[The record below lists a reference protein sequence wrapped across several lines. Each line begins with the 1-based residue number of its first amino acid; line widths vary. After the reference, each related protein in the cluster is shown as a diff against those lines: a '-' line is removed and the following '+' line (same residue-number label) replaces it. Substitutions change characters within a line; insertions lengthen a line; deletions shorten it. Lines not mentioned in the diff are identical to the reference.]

1 MSHTPG
7 FEPCNTPTNIQK
19 LSVSK
24 SIEMKTGSGGM
35 VLASEE
41 VKIPLGYVGILA
53 VRRSFGP
60 NKLSITSQFLEGG
73 FQGYPELHLLNGGNE
88 LVLIKGQVVVNLI
101 IVKGING

>member
-1 MSHTPG
+1 MPQTSG
-7 FEPCNTPTNIQK
+7 FQPYEPPTNIRK

-24 SIEMKTGSGGM
+24 SIEMKTGAGGM

-73 FQGYPELHLLNGGNE
+73 FQGCPELHLQNGGND
-88 LVLIKGQVVVNLI
+88 LVLIKDQKVVNLI